1 MLPME
6 STARIP
12 LNLLK
17 EKSREEVRPISIL
30 SIEDNDRDF
39 YVLEYYLSEGLA
51 ESYRIQRAR
60 SLDESMR
67 ILKAA
72 ELAENL
78 MEGGTGFDIVFL
90 NLGLPDSQGAETFE
104 QIKRHAPTIPIII
117 LSAETDNQFAI
128 ELVQQGAQD
137 FLIKHSLSANLLPR
151 AIYYAIE
158 RKRSINEQENLNR
171 ALRRMTEE
179 LKSAQMQVIQAEKLD
194 SLGRLAAGV
203 AHEVRNPLG
212 AVQMG
217 ISYLLQRQETLQ
229 DPGIGFALTEME
241 KAVRRANGIIQGML
255 NYAREDIMNLQRYCP
270 NRLVEESVK
279 FVQYELNRA
288 NVEIRFD
295 MDGDIPQIQ
304 VDTQRMNQVLINLIS
319 NSIQAMKDGGVV
331 TVTTRSGK
339 MGKAERD
346 EGLRDHL
353 RLRSDETVVF
363 ISIRDTGPGV
373 PPSKI
378 HRIFEPFF
386 TTKPTGQGTGLGLS
400 VVDRIIQ
407 LHRGHIHVENVSD
420 PTGLRTT
427 IALKSA

>member
-1 MLPME
+1 
-6 STARIP
+6 
-12 LNLLK
+12 
-17 EKSREEVRPISIL
+17 VRPISIL

>member
-1 MLPME
+1 ME

-17 EKSREEVRPISIL
+17 EESREEMRPVTIL
-30 SIEDNDRDF
+30 SVEDNDRDF
-39 YVLEYYLSEGLA
+39 YVLEYYLSEGLGT
-51 ESYRIQRAR
+51 SFRIQRAR
-60 SLDESMR
+60 TLDESIR
-67 ILKAA
+67 ILRVA
-72 ELAENL
+72 ESAENL
-78 MEGGTGFDIVFL
+78 MEGGIEFDIIFL
-90 NLGLPDSQGAETFE
+90 TLGLADSQGIETFE
-104 QIKRHAPTIPIII
+104 RLKRHAPTIPIII
-117 LSAETDNQFAI
+117 LSTETDNQFAI

-171 ALRRMTEE
+171 MLRRATEE
-179 LKSAQMQVIQAEKLD
+179 LKSAQMQLIQAEKLD

-217 ISYLLQRQETLQ
+217 ISYLMQRQSTLQ
-229 DPGIGFALTEME
+229 DPGIGFACTEME
-241 KAVRRANGIIQGML
+241 KAIRRADGIIQGML
-255 NYAREDIMNLQRYCP
+255 DYAREDIMNLQRYCP

-279 FVQYELNRA
+279 FVQYDLNRR
-288 NVEIRFD
+288 NVEIRFELD
-295 MDGDIPQIQ
+295 PEIPSVQI
-304 VDTQRMNQVLINLIS
+304 DTQRMNQVIINLIS
-319 NSIQAMKDGGVV
+319 NSIQAMKTGGLV
-331 TVTTRSGK
+331 TVSTSSGK
-339 MGKAERD
+339 MGELERD

-353 RLRSDETVVF
+353 RLRSDETVVL
-363 ISIRDTGPGV
+363 ISIRDTGPGI
-373 PPSKI
+373 PPEKI

-386 TTKPTGQGTGLGLS
+386 TTKPTGEGTGLGLS

-407 LHRGHIHVENVSD
+407 LHRGHITVENVSE

-427 IALKSA
+427 IALKSV

>member
-1 MLPME
+1 ME

>member
-1 MLPME
+1 ME

-17 EKSREEVRPISIL
+17 EESREEMRPVTIL
-30 SIEDNDRDF
+30 SVEDNDRDF
-39 YVLEYYLSEGLA
+39 YVLEYYLSEGLGT
-51 ESYRIQRAR
+51 SFRIQRAR
-60 SLDESMR
+60 TLEESIR
-67 ILKAA
+67 ILRVA
-72 ELAENL
+72 ESAGNL
-78 MEGGTGFDIVFL
+78 MEGGIEFDIIFL
-90 NLGLPDSQGAETFE
+90 TLGLADSQGLETFE
-104 QIKRHAPTIPIII
+104 RLKRHAPTIPIII
-117 LSAETDNQFAI
+117 LSTETDNQFAI

-171 ALRRMTEE
+171 MLRRATEE
-179 LKSAQMQVIQAEKLD
+179 LKSAQMQLIQAEKLD

-217 ISYLLQRQETLQ
+217 ISYLMQRQSSLQ
-229 DPGIGFALTEME
+229 DTGIGFACTEME
-241 KAVRRANGIIQGML
+241 KAIRRADGIIQGML
-255 NYAREDIMNLQRYCP
+255 DYAREDIMNLQRYCP

-279 FVQYELNRA
+279 FVQYDLNRR
-288 NVEIRFD
+288 NVEIRFELD
-295 MDGDIPQIQ
+295 PEIPSVQI
-304 VDTQRMNQVLINLIS
+304 DTQRMNQVIINLIS
-319 NSIQAMKDGGVV
+319 NSIQAMKTGGLV
-331 TVTTRSGK
+331 TVSTSSGK
-339 MGKAERD
+339 MGELERD

-353 RLRSDETVVF
+353 RLRSDETVVL
-363 ISIRDTGPGV
+363 ISIRDTGPGI
-373 PPSKI
+373 PPEKI

-386 TTKPTGQGTGLGLS
+386 TTKPTGEGTGLGLS

-407 LHRGHIHVENVSD
+407 LHRGHITVENVSE

-427 IALKSA
+427 IALKSV